1 MVNIQPQILFFIN
14 LRDQYIAQRKKQ
26 PENEPRRY
34 GLSDPEGIKLTTM
47 ASKIVVT
54 LSVGLDILSESC
66 AQKQLLLS
74 QIHQSL

>member
-1 MVNIQPQILFFIN
+1 M
-14 LRDQYIAQRKKQ
+14 Q

-34 GLSDPEGIKLTTM
+34 GLSDPEGIELTTM

-54 LSVGLDILSESC
+54 LSVGLDILLESC